1 MRVAIRSLP
10 PIRWVPHRPIL
21 RTQRINRHPRI
32 IPIRRRLLI
41 QIRDT
46 LCLIGNGRQGQLLL
60 AGSVVSPL
68 LDHHGLSEIL
78 VGGAHDG
85 EAVDVGGRGG
95 RVPVAGGG
103 AGVGGVGGRAVEVGG
118 AGHFAWTGWATFVLS
133 SATALFT
140 ILCTCH
146 INQEQ
151 GVKYICTILVA
162 RTIRDII
169 TASTM
174 VAISTVISGWE
185 KGDGDVDAIDIS
197 IIWSGLGRMR

>member
-1 MRVAIRSLP
+1 MSVLKEHISYLPLKANQTTPNQMRVAIRSLP

-32 IPIRRRLLI
+32 IPIRRRFLI
-41 QIRDT
+41 QIRNT

-68 LDHHGLSEIL
+68 LDHDGLSEIL

-118 AGHFAWTGWATFVLS
+118 AGHFAWIEWAPFVLS
-133 SATALFT
+133 SATRHYLQSYVHATLT
-140 ILCTCH
+140 KNKKLNI
-146 INQEQ
+146 
-151 GVKYICTILVA
+151 
-162 RTIRDII
+162 
-169 TASTM
+169 
-174 VAISTVISGWE
+174 
-185 KGDGDVDAIDIS
+185 
-197 IIWSGLGRMR
+197 

>member
-151 GVKYICTILVA
+151 GVNIYA
-162 RTIRDII
+162 QSSWREQY
-169 TASTM
+169 
-174 VAISTVISGWE
+174 VISLPPPRWWPSRLLSLDGRWE
-185 KGDGDVDAIDIS
+185 MAM
-197 IIWSGLGRMR
+197 LMQLTLA